1 MNYIDA
7 LNRRYS
13 VKKFDIEKK
22 VSEESLNRILEAGR
36 LSASS
41 LGLQPYRVLVISS
54 TSKKEN
60 LASAFYNPSQTSTCS
75 HLLVIISKK
84 ELEKNY
90 VDNYFDLIVKERQVS
105 LDLLQPFRNSV
116 EGYIGKHNSET
127 LLYWNE
133 KQSYILLSN
142 LMFSAALE
150 QVDTCPMEGF
160 DAEKLAKM
168 LEIDTSR
175 EVPTVC
181 LALGYRAKDDL
192 FQHGKKVRKSYED
205 LFQYIK

>member
-13 VKKFDIEKK
+13 VKKFDTEKK
-22 VSEESLNRILEAGR
+22 VPEDSLNRILEAGR

-41 LGLQPYRVLVISS
+41 LGMQPYRVLVISAI
-54 TSKKEN
+54 TKKGD

-84 ELEKNY
+84 ELEKSY
-90 VDNYFDLIVKERQVS
+90 LDRYFDLLAKERQVP
-105 LDLLQPFRNSV
+105 LEALQPFRNSV
-116 EGYIGKHNSET
+116 EGYINKHNSKT
-127 LLYWNE
+127 LLSWNE
-133 KQSYILLSN
+133 KQAYILLSN

-150 QVDTCPMEGF
+150 EVDTCPMEGF
-160 DAEKLAKM
+160 DAEKLAKI
-168 LEIDTSR
+168 LDIDISKEI
-175 EVPTVC
+175 PTVC
-181 LALGYRAKDDL
+181 LALGYRAKDDV
-192 FQHGKKVRKSYED
+192 FQHNKKVRKSTDD

>member
-7 LNRRYS
+7 LNKRYS
-13 VKKFDIEKK
+13 VKKFDTEKK
-22 VSEESLNRILEAGR
+22 VTEETLNRILEAGR

-54 TSKKEN
+54 PSKKED

-90 VDNYFDLIVKERQVS
+90 VDSYFNLISKERQAP
-105 LDLLQPFRNSV
+105 LEALQPFRNSV
-116 EGYIGKHNSET
+116 EGYINRHNSET
-127 LLYWNE
+127 LPYWNE
-133 KQSYILLSN
+133 KQAYILLSN
-142 LMFSAALE
+142 FIFSAALE
-150 QVDTCPMEGF
+150 GVDTCPMEGF
-160 DAEKLAKM
+160 DAHKVT
-168 LEIDTSR
+168 EILNIDASK
-175 EVPTVC
+175 EIPTVC
-181 LALGYRAKDDL
+181 LALGYRAHDDL
-192 FQHGKKVRKSYED
+192 FQHGKKVRKPSED

>member
-7 LNRRYS
+7 LNKRYS
-13 VKKFDIEKK
+13 VKKFDTEKK
-22 VSEESLNRILEAGR
+22 VTEDTLSRILEAGR

-54 TSKKEN
+54 PSKKED

-90 VDNYFDLIVKERQVS
+90 VDSYFNLISKERQAP
-105 LDLLQPFRNSV
+105 LEALQPFRSSV
-116 EGYIGKHNSET
+116 EGYINRHNSET
-127 LLYWNE
+127 LPYWNE
-133 KQSYILLSN
+133 KQAYILLSN
-142 LMFSAALE
+142 FIFSAALE
-150 QVDTCPMEGF
+150 GVDTCPMEGF
-160 DAEKLAKM
+160 DAHKVA
-168 LEIDTSR
+168 EILDIDSSK
-175 EVPTVC
+175 EIPTVC
-181 LALGYRAKDDL
+181 LALGYRAHDDL
-192 FQHGKKVRKSYED
+192 FQRSKKIRKPSED